1 MPFIAAKRSPTT
13 SPVMPWLSR
22 SPSYQSPTGSPRTSP
37 RNSTCGPNKTCGPSV
52 TYIPP
57 LIDGACGTV
66 PLAQK
71 PTLPLLHEDLR
82 EMWQMMPGL
91 MASLR
96 THVANHRQHL
106 SKSHLKDIVIQLSLA
121 IVEVGIVTL
130 AVPLFIILPGILF
143 GAWLGISMSMVLGL
157 SWLMNGN
164 EVMTNC
170 DEFGNSTT
178 DIDDDEERWIF
189 IGGMG
194 TSSTHLKQCT
204 IPRLARLF
212 GRSFSGIQMATYGLP
227 FDMLLLA
234 IQRCFPFDT
243 QASRALYTELR
254 TALLDAAVHRVAVLA
269 HNNGSLPVAHVLARL
284 CSDIQ
289 AEKLSK
295 LEIYTFGA
303 AASEFVAPLG
313 ETSRKVTRFEDGST
327 AVVEE
332 RGPHI
337 EHFAYAN
344 DPFAQMG
351 VLRSVQKKLDG
362 RFCGGV
368 FVIQNQVP
376 QPSGHW
382 VPDQRPVMLLTDYL
396 SALFP
401 DPSSPQAPSSIL
413 DYVMMIDRDIAEK
426 RELAAMANY
435 AQTRRS
441 RKDSRRLSWT
451 GLGATVGG
459 RSGVMDGVTG
469 LEMARRGCRDC
480 DGHRGREV
488 SWLSNYV
495 QTGWVVE
502 KEAHVVDAMGIGGKF

>member
-1 MPFIAAKRSPTT
+1 MLR
-13 SPVMPWLSR
+13 
-22 SPSYQSPTGSPRTSP
+22 
-37 RNSTCGPNKTCGPSV
+37 
-52 TYIPP
+52 
-57 LIDGACGTV
+57 
-66 PLAQK
+66 
-71 PTLPLLHEDLR
+71 EDLR
-82 EMWQMMPGL
+82 EMWMMMPGL
-91 MASLR
+91 VASLR
-96 THVANHRQHL
+96 THVANHRLHL
-106 SKSHLKDIVIQLSLA
+106 SKSHLKDMVIQLSLA
-121 IVEVGIVTL
+121 IIEVGIITL
-130 AVPLFIILPGILF
+130 AIPLFALLPGILF
-143 GAWLGISMSMVLGL
+143 AAWLGISMSMVLGL
-157 SWLMNGN
+157 SWSMNGN
-164 EVMTNC
+164 EIMVSC
-170 DEFGNSTT
+170 DEFGNSTA
-178 DIDDDEERWIF
+178 DIDDDNERWIF

-194 TSSTHLKQCT
+194 TSSHHLTQCT

-234 IQRCFPFDT
+234 IQRCFPFET
-243 QASRALYTELR
+243 QASRALYAELR
-254 TALLDAAVHRVAVLA
+254 SVLLDASVHRVAVLA
-269 HNNGSLPVAHVLARL
+269 HNNGSVPVANVLARL
-284 CSDIQ
+284 CSDVQ
-289 AEKLSK
+289 PEKLTK

-303 AASEFVAPLG
+303 AASEFVVPVG
-313 ETSRKVTRFEDGST
+313 ESSRKPARFDDGS
-327 AVVEE
+327 AAIED

-351 VLRSVQKKLDG
+351 VLSSVHKKLES

-368 FVIQNQVP
+368 FVIHNQVP

-401 DPSSPQAPSSIL
+401 DPSSPHAPNSIL
-413 DYVMMIDRDIAEK
+413 DHTMMIDRDMAEK

-441 RKDSRRLSWT
+441 RKDNRRLSWT

-459 RSGVMDGVTG
+459 KSGVMNGVMG
-469 LEMARRGCRDC
+469 LEMVRRGCRDC

-488 SWLSNYV
+488 SWLANYV

-502 KEAHVVDAMGIGGKF
+502 TESHIVDAMGIGGKL

>member
-1 MPFIAAKRSPTT
+1 
-13 SPVMPWLSR
+13 MPWLSR
-22 SPSYQSPTGSPRTSP
+22 SPSYQSPTSSPRTSP
-37 RNSTCGPNKTCGPSV
+37 RSSLCGPLKTFGPSV

-71 PTLPLLHEDLR
+71 PTLQLLHDDLR

-91 MASLR
+91 MTSLR

-106 SKSHLKDIVIQLSLA
+106 SKSHLKDIVVQLTLA
-121 IVEVGIVTL
+121 IVEVGIITL
-130 AVPLFIILPGILF
+130 AVPLFIVLPGLLF
-143 GAWLGISMSMVLGL
+143 AMWLGISMSMVLGL

-164 EVMTNC
+164 ELMTSC
-170 DEFGNSTT
+170 DEFGNKTT
-178 DIDDDEERWIF
+178 ELDEEDERWIF

-204 IPRLARLF
+204 LPRLARLF

-234 IQRCFPFDT
+234 IQRCFPFQT
-243 QASRALYTELR
+243 QASRALYSELR
-254 TALLDAAVHRVAVLA
+254 NAILDAAVTRVAVLA

-284 CSDIQ
+284 CADIQ
-289 AEKLSK
+289 PEKLTK

-303 AASEFVAPLG
+303 AASEFVVPVG
-313 ETSRKVTRFEDGST
+313 ESRRAVRFDDAGAIAE
-327 AVVEE
+327 VW
-332 RGPHI
+332 GPHI

-351 VLRSVQKKLDG
+351 VLRSVHKKHES

-368 FVIQNQVP
+368 FVIHNQVP

-382 VPDQRPVMLLTDYL
+382 VPDLRPVMLLTDYL

-401 DPSSPQAPSSIL
+401 DPASPSAPGSLL
-413 DYVMMIDRDIAEK
+413 DHIMVIDREMAEK

-435 AQTRRS
+435 AQTRRN
-441 RKDSRRLSWT
+441 RKDNRRLSWT

-459 RSGVMDGVTG
+459 KTGVKDGVTG
-469 LEMARRGCRDC
+469 LEMARRGCREC

-488 SWLSNYV
+488 SWLANYV
-495 QTGWVVE
+495 QSGWVVE
-502 KEAHVVDAMGIGGKF
+502 KESHVVDAMGIGARF

>member
-1 MPFIAAKRSPTT
+1 
-13 SPVMPWLSR
+13 MPWLSR
-22 SPSYQSPTGSPRTSP
+22 SPSYQSPINSPRTSP
-37 RNSTCGPNKTCGPSV
+37 RSSTCGPIKTCGPSV

-57 LIDGACGTV
+57 LIDGACGTI

-71 PTLPLLHEDLR
+71 PSLPMLHEDLR
-82 EMWQMMPGL
+82 EIWLMMPGL

-96 THVANHRQHL
+96 THIANHRQHL
-106 SKSHLKDIVIQLSLA
+106 SKSHLKDMVIQLGLA
-121 IVEVGIVTL
+121 IVEVGMITL
-130 AVPLFIILPGILF
+130 AIPLFVVLPGIF
-143 GAWLGISMSMVLGL
+143 FAAWLGISMSMVLGL

-164 EVMTNC
+164 DIMVSC

-178 DIDDDEERWIF
+178 DIDDDNERWIF
-189 IGGMG
+189 IG
-194 TSSTHLKQCT
+194 
-204 IPRLARLF
+204 
-212 GRSFSGIQMATYGLP
+212 
-227 FDMLLLA
+227 A
-234 IQRCFPFDT
+234 IQRCFPFQT
-243 QASRALYTELR
+243 QASRALYVELR
-254 TALLDAAVHRVAVLA
+254 SVLLDASVHRVAVLA
-269 HNNGSLPVAHVLARL
+269 HNNGSLPVANVLARL

-289 AEKLSK
+289 PEKLTK

-303 AASEFVAPLG
+303 AASEFIVPVG
-313 ETSRKVTRFEDGST
+313 ESSRKLARFDDGS
-327 AVVEE
+327 AAIEE

-351 VLRSVQKKLDG
+351 VLSSVHKKLES

-368 FVIQNQVP
+368 FVIHNQVP

-401 DPSSPQAPSSIL
+401 DPSSPHAPSSIL
-413 DYVMMIDRDIAEK
+413 DYIMMIDRDMAEK
-426 RELAAMANY
+426 RELAAMANH

-441 RKDSRRLSWT
+441 RKDNRRLSWT

-459 RSGVMDGVTG
+459 RSGVMDGVMG
-469 LEMARRGCRDC
+469 LEMVRRGCRDC

-488 SWLSNYV
+488 SWLANYV

-502 KEAHVVDAMGIGGKF
+502 TESHIVDAMGIGGKL

>member
-1 MPFIAAKRSPTT
+1 
-13 SPVMPWLSR
+13 MPWLSR
-22 SPSYQSPTGSPRTSP
+22 SPSYQSPTNSPRTSP
-37 RNSTCGPNKTCGPSV
+37 RSSTCGPIKTCGPSV

-71 PTLPLLHEDLR
+71 PTLPMLHEDLR
-82 EMWQMMPGL
+82 EIWQMMPGL
-91 MASLR
+91 VASLR
-96 THVANHRQHL
+96 THIANHRQHL
-106 SKSHLKDIVIQLSLA
+106 SKSHLKDIAVQLGLA
-121 IVEVGIVTL
+121 IVEIGMITL
-130 AVPLFIILPGILF
+130 AIPLFALLPGILF
-143 GAWLGISMSMVLGL
+143 AAWLGISMSMVLGL

-164 EVMTNC
+164 EIMVSC

-178 DIDDDEERWIF
+178 DIDDDHE
-189 IGGMG
+189 
-194 TSSTHLKQCT
+194 SSLHLTQCT

-234 IQRCFPFDT
+234 VQRCFPFQT

-254 TALLDAAVHRVAVLA
+254 SALLDAAVHRVAVLA

-289 AEKLSK
+289 PEKLTK

-303 AASEFVAPLG
+303 AASEFVVPVG
-313 ETSRKVTRFEDGST
+313 ENNRKPARFDDGSA

-351 VLRSVQKKLDG
+351 VLRSVHKQLDG

-368 FVIQNQVP
+368 FVIHNQVP

-413 DYVMMIDRDIAEK
+413 DHVMVIDRDIAEK

-459 RSGVMDGVTG
+459 KSGVMDGVMG

-488 SWLSNYV
+488 SWLTNYV

-502 KEAHVVDAMGIGGKF
+502 KESHVVDAMGIGGKL

>member
-1 MPFIAAKRSPTT
+1 
-13 SPVMPWLSR
+13 MPWLSR
-22 SPSYQSPTGSPRTSP
+22 SPTYQSPISSPRTSP
-37 RNSTCGPNKTCGPSV
+37 RSSTCGPLKICGPSV

-71 PTLPLLHEDLR
+71 PTLQLLHEDLQ
-82 EMWQMMPGL
+82 EMWRMMPGL

-106 SKSHLKDIVIQLSLA
+106 SKSHLKDIIVQLSLA
-121 IVEVGIVTL
+121 IVEVGVMTL
-130 AVPLFIILPGILF
+130 AIPLFMVLPGF
-143 GAWLGISMSMVLGL
+143 FFAMWLGVSMSLVLGL

-164 EVMTNC
+164 EIMVNC
-170 DEFGNSTT
+170 DEFGNRT
-178 DIDDDEERWIF
+178 IEVEDDDERWIF

-194 TSSTHLKQCT
+194 TSSLHLTQCT
-204 IPRLARLF
+204 LPRLARLF

-234 IQRCFPFDT
+234 IQRCFPFQT

-254 TALLDAAVHRVAVLA
+254 TALLDAAVTRVAVLA
-269 HNNGSLPVAHVLARL
+269 HNNGTLPTSHVLSRL
-284 CSDIQ
+284 CADIQ
-289 AEKLSK
+289 PEKLTK

-303 AASEFVAPLG
+303 AASEFVVPVG
-313 ETSRKVTRFEDGST
+313 ESSRKTTRYDDGS
-327 AVVEE
+327 AAAGDD

-337 EHFAYAN
+337 EHFAYSN
-344 DPFAQMG
+344 DPFAQIG
-351 VLRSVQKKLDG
+351 VLRSVHKKLDG

-368 FVIQNQVP
+368 FVIHNQVP

-382 VPDQRPVMLLTDYL
+382 IPDQRPVMLLTDYL

-413 DYVMMIDRDIAEK
+413 DNVMMIDRDIAEK

-459 RSGVMDGVTG
+459 KNGVMDGVVG
-469 LEMARRGCRDC
+469 LEMARRGCREC

-488 SWLSNYV
+488 SWLVNYV
-495 QTGWVVE
+495 QGGWVVE
-502 KEAHVVDAMGIGGKF
+502 KEPHVVDAMGIGGRF